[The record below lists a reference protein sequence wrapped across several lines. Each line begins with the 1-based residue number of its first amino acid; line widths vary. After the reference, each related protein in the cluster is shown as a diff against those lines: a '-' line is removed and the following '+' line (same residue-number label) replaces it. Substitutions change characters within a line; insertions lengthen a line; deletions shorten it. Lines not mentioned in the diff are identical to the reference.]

1 MDNMKC
7 DKCGMDNQNS
17 VLILKKHKFT
27 KAGKQFA
34 KCERVCI
41 PCARKLSNKGLYDF
55 GCYWRGYL
63 LGLEWVR

>member
-7 DKCGMDNQNS
+7 DNCGMHNQNS
-17 VLILKKHKFT
+17 VLILKRHKFT
-27 KAGKQFA
+27 KAGVRFR
-34 KCERVCI
+34 KCGRVCI
-41 PCARKLSNKGLYDF
+41 KCARMLNRKGFYDF